1 MATHLAAL
9 VGPAWGM
16 ALLLATLLTLRGRG
30 SSPRWR
36 AWWRHVLWLALPGS
50 AVLVAGLV
58 LTAADGRIVTYAA
71 LVGVLG
77 TVAAW
82 RAGR

>member
-1 MATHLAAL
+1 MA
-9 VGPAWGM
+9 PAWGM
-16 ALLLATLLTLRGRG
+16 AALLATALTLRGHGG
-30 SSPRWR
+30 SAPGWRRWG
-36 AWWRHVLWLALPGS
+36 RHVLWLALPGS

-58 LTAADGRIVTYAA
+58 LTGADGRIVTYAA

-77 TVAAW
+77 SVAAW